1 MFEVLSESELDLKGK
16 IQFYFNAFFEGVRD
30 IGPNGERDFIIE
42 PVVLNYDTSKFG
54 IQKVDVKIN
63 GDSVKLKVTLLR
75 PGIFIG
81 KKAEQINALMT
92 YLSTN
97 IGKNVA
103 IAVHECKY
111 DPWGT
116 TLNKNY
122 LNRDEMIKL
131 FTKAKNA
138 SEKTY
143 SPFSKFPVG
152 AAVLTKDG
160 KIYTGSNVENS
171 SYGLT
176 ICAERTALSHMVGTG
191 IRDIKAIAVYGTV
204 ESLSPCGACRQFIYE
219 FGKDIVVVF
228 LDEGNVVQKTISEL
242 LPYGFAF

>member
-1 MFEVLSESELDLKGK
+1 MFEVLSESDIDLKGK
-16 IQFYFNAFFEGVRD
+16 IKFYFDAFFEGVTD
-30 IGPNGERDFIIE
+30 IDPNGNKHFLIAPINECEI
-42 PVVLNYDTSKFG
+42 SKFG
-54 IQKVDVKIN
+54 IQKVDLKIN

-81 KKAEQINALMT
+81 KGGRLINDLMS
-92 YLSTN
+92 YLSEET
-97 IGKNVA
+97 GKKVTIDIKEGN
-103 IAVHECKY
+103 Y

-116 TLNKNY
+116 GFNKNY
-122 LNRDEMIKL
+122 LKRDELIKL
-131 FTKAKNA
+131 FKKAKMA

-143 SPFSKFPVG
+143 SPFSKFAVG

-176 ICAERTALSHMVGTG
+176 ICAERTVLSYLIGTG
-191 IRDIKAIAVYGTV
+191 VRDIKAIAVYGPV

-219 FGKDIVVVF
+219 FGKDIVIVF